1 MHLPIDL
8 KRISILLLMMFCSGI
23 SLGAEVR
30 PAKPAAAAAKAAV
43 PDSKLLE
50 RDLQRLN
57 WKQFRWVVESV
68 PKLKAGV
75 DAYGPMGWRYV
86 QARYAT
92 YPWKNSID
100 RLDTAEKLHLV
111 ELIRRARKVR

>member
-1 MHLPIDL
+1 MRLPIDV
-8 KRISILLLMMFCSGI
+8 RITGALLLVLGSGTGI
-23 SLGAEVR
+23 SAEVR
-30 PAKPAAAAAKAAV
+30 PAKPAVAATKTAV

-50 RDLQRLN
+50 QDLQRLS

-86 QARYAT
+86 QSRYAT

-100 RLDTAEKLHLV
+100 RLDAAEKLHLV
-111 ELIRRARKVR
+111 ELIRRARKIR

>member
-1 MHLPIDL
+1 MRLPWDM
-8 KRISILLLMMFCSGI
+8 RIVGILLLLLCSGASI
-23 SLGAEVR
+23 GAEVR
-30 PAKPAAAAAKAAV
+30 PAKPAVAATKIVV

-50 RDLQRLN
+50 QDLQRLN

-86 QARYAT
+86 QSRYAT

-100 RLDTAEKLHLV
+100 RLDAAEKLHLV

>member
-1 MHLPIDL
+1 MRLPVGV
-8 KRISILLLMMFCSGI
+8 RIVGILLLMLCSGAG
-23 SLGAEVR
+23 SGAEVH
-30 PAKPAAAAAKAAV
+30 PAKPAGTATTAAV

-57 WKQFRWVVESV
+57 WNQFRSVVESV

-75 DAYGPMGWRYV
+75 DAYGPMGWNYV
-86 QARYAT
+86 QSRYAT

-100 RLDTAEKLHLV
+100 RLDADEKLHLV

>member
-1 MHLPIDL
+1 MMRMPIDL
-8 KRISILLLMMFCSGI
+8 KIVGMLLLMFCSDIGI
-23 SLGAEVR
+23 SAEVR
-30 PAKPAAAAAKAAV
+30 PAKPAVVMTKVAV

-50 RDLQRLN
+50 RDLQRLS

-86 QARYAT
+86 QSRYAT
-92 YPWKNSID
+92 YPWKSSID

>member
-1 MHLPIDL
+1 MERLHVFTFVGVF
-8 KRISILLLMMFCSGI
+8 LLAICSGI
-23 SLGAEVR
+23 GIAGEVR
-30 PAKPAAAAAKAAV
+30 PAAQVVPATRIAA

-57 WKQFRWVVESV
+57 WNQFRWVVESV

-75 DAYGPMGWRYV
+75 DAYGPMGWKYV
-86 QARYAT
+86 QTRYSN

-100 RLDTAEKLHLV
+100 RLDAAEKLHLV
-111 ELIRRARKVR
+111 ELIRRARKVN